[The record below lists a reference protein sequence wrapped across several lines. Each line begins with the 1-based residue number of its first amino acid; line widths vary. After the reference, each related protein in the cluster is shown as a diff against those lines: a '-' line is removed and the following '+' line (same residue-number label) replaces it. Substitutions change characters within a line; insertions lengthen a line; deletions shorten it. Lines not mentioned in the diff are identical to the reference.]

1 MPPST
6 HPAEDSK
13 DWAVVYAVG
22 LRCTAHAPSPCAPSD
37 AIRLAIVIF
46 MLGRPAPS
54 PLRHRELISC
64 RGPVP
69 QHLSSVRQVDT
80 HSTSWIKR
88 PALIAML
95 PLFMAV
101 VIVAFLVLT
110 LARGRGE
117 RPGPRRTGGA
127 GVAQLIQLG
136 WAAPYTGAV
145 LAALSATVVWTV
157 IAVLVAASTLPLGP
171 TFLTRREERDDPP
184 RSRDARLPP
193 RPHRRP

>member
-1 MPPST
+1 
-6 HPAEDSK
+6 
-13 DWAVVYAVG
+13 
-22 LRCTAHAPSPCAPSD
+22 LD

-64 RGPVP
+64 RAG
-69 QHLSSVRQVDT
+69 LSHSTSRLLRQVDT

-145 LAALSATVVWTV
+145 LAALSAMT
-157 IAVLVAASTLPLGP
+157 ST
-171 TFLTRREERDDPP
+171 
-184 RSRDARLPP
+184 
-193 RPHRRP
+193 